1 MTESIGTFGADAA
14 GLAGI
19 GTCGAVAAGLAGIDT
34 PDFGTHLLGI
44 DTCGA
49 VAAGLAGIDTPDFGT
64 HLLGIDTCGAVAAGL
79 AGIDTPDFGTHLLG
93 IDTCGADAAS
103 LAGIDTCGAVAAGLA
118 GIDTPDFGTHLL
130 GIDTCGAVAAGL
142 ASLVGTPDFE
152 AHLLGIDTFG
162 ADHTAGLAGIGTFG
176 ADAAGL
182 ASLVGTPDFGAHLLG
197 IDTFGADRAAGLGGP
212 SRHLRLRSTSARSD
226 CRENTAGL
234 EVAGRAITPPHDYE
248 FEDISLSHLPFRV
261 AEIDAFLVRTLGEIK
276 PAFAVQFRGS
286 LLRSDERGPDWWTQ
300 AAASLRKLFLGVL
313 HTAAPDDFVLPW
325 VTNRKQQ
332 VDRRGH
338 PTRRTK
344 IDWLCQSIPNEAYR
358 KFVQTELDSAL
369 PLIDLLNSA
378 NHVDE
383 FPEFEKSFSWT
394 YLRMKVAICHIVTI
408 LRRIATDHRDGDTGG
423 RRRLR
428 SDTPDFH

>member
-19 GTCGAVAAGLAGIDT
+19 GTFGAD
-34 PDFGTHLLGI
+34 
-44 DTCGA
+44 
-49 VAAGLAGIDTPDFGT
+49 
-64 HLLGIDTCGAVAAGL
+64 AAGL

-93 IDTCGADAAS
+93 IDTCGADAAGLAGIDTPDFGTHLLGIDTCGADAAG
-103 LAGIDTCGAVAAGLA
+103 LAGIDTCGADAAGLA

-130 GIDTCGAVAAGL
+130 GIDTCGADACRLGELGWHPRLRSTSARHR
-142 ASLVGTPDFE
+142 
-152 AHLLGIDTFG
+152 HLRCGPHGRFG
-162 ADHTAGLAGIGTFG
+162 GIGTCG

-369 PLIDLLNSA
+369 PLIDRGCP
-378 NHVDE
+378 V
-383 FPEFEKSFSWT
+383 
-394 YLRMKVAICHIVTI
+394 RC
-408 LRRIATDHRDGDTGG
+408 
-423 RRRLR
+423 
-428 SDTPDFH
+428 

>member
-1 MTESIGTFGADAA
+1 M
-14 GLAGI
+14 
-19 GTCGAVAAGLAGIDT
+19 
-34 PDFGTHLLGI
+34 
-44 DTCGA
+44 
-49 VAAGLAGIDTPDFGT
+49 
-64 HLLGIDTCGAVAAGL
+64 

-103 LAGIDTCGAVAAGLA
+103 LAGIGTFGADAASLA
-118 GIDTPDFGTHLL
+118 GIGTFGA
-130 GIDTCGAVAAGL
+130 DAAGL

-162 ADHTAGLAGIGTFG
+162 ADHTAGLAGIGTFA

-300 AAASLRKLFLGVL
+300 AAASLRKLFIGVL

-408 LRRIATDHRDGDTGG
+408 WRRIATDHRDGDTGG

>member
-1 MTESIGTFGADAA
+1 M
-14 GLAGI
+14 
-19 GTCGAVAAGLAGIDT
+19 
-34 PDFGTHLLGI
+34 
-44 DTCGA
+44 
-49 VAAGLAGIDTPDFGT
+49 
-64 HLLGIDTCGAVAAGL
+64 
-79 AGIDTPDFGTHLLG
+79 
-93 IDTCGADAAS
+93 
-103 LAGIDTCGAVAAGLA
+103 
-118 GIDTPDFGTHLL
+118 
-130 GIDTCGAVAAGL
+130 
-142 ASLVGTPDFE
+142 
-152 AHLLGIDTFG
+152 
-162 ADHTAGLAGIGTFG
+162 
-176 ADAAGL
+176 
-182 ASLVGTPDFGAHLLG
+182 
-197 IDTFGADRAAGLGGP
+197 
-212 SRHLRLRSTSARSD
+212 
-226 CRENTAGL
+226 
-234 EVAGRAITPPHDYE
+234 
-248 FEDISLSHLPFRV
+248 

-408 LRRIATDHRDGDTGG
+408 WRRIATDHRDGDTGG